1 MFCTNCGKPV
11 EAHYNVCPFCGA
23 SVNAAP
29 TQNATFTEQ
38 PAFTAQPTFSASN
51 SARAEE
57 LANSAL
63 TMGIVG
69 LALCEFGLPGLIIS
83 RIGLN
88 KANEVESL
96 LGKLP
101 AKANVGRILAKIG
114 LGFSIGMMVF
124 WILYFFILLIAMM

>member
-63 TMGIVG
+63 TNLYGSIVYIDG
-69 LALCEFGLPGLIIS
+69 AEMKIALEGFYTA
-83 RIGLN
+83 IGY
-88 KANEVESL
+88 A
-96 LGKLP
+96 LP
-101 AKANVGRILAKIG
+101 ADSFYYGNE
-114 LGFSIGMMVF
+114 
-124 WILYFFILLIAMM
+124 